1 MLVRPSYVN
10 HEIRWV
16 TDAIFQGN
24 GPSALILSYIL
35 HGHIPVYD
43 RTSPHPDPILH
54 EKLKDTS
61 DLLDVDVDHL
71 TEHFYASRFNYSTQA
86 LPVNVLFDTLIRPYG
101 ETEERSTCVRWEY
114 DPSRA
119 VAHAVVGNTCRPGGQ
134 WVDNPVRASWDIE
147 TLSYARML
155 SLPGYSFD
163 DFYKD
168 SHGAELQFYLRP
180 SRRLVADYLAVY
192 PSRVGIGDSIYN
204 EVTLSGGRRC
214 SGGFHF
220 GSHNIK
226 CKHLILASGVFCNLI
241 PPRPLLR
248 PLSSLSSD
256 PGRSTE
262 HPVLVIG
269 SGFSAADVIISTRV
283 HERIIHIFKWDPA
296 KAPSPLRACHQQAY
310 PDYAGVYRRMKLA
323 ALSSSNSRDR
333 RPRNSRR
340 RSSAFDL
347 SRDWTSNYEGLP
359 NTEIIDVRM
368 ASSSATL
375 TLRNDANEV
384 FERQISRLAYVVG
397 RRGSLEYV
405 DADLREEVGV
415 SQENASLLSG
425 QMLRSQA
432 HDDLEVARDMF
443 IVGSLTGDSLIR
455 FAYGSCAYASGR
467 IMSGRSKTSLSPSQ
481 NINGLARPQTQIS
494 ASMANGSP
502 MMNGLDGHNS
512 SPHTRKENY
521 NALYT
526 KTDAEGAALAE
537 IRPSSREEPVV

>member
-1 MLVRPSYVN
+1 M
-10 HEIRWV
+10 
-16 TDAIFQGN
+16 
-24 GPSALILSYIL
+24 
-35 HGHIPVYD
+35 
-43 RTSPHPDPILH
+43 
-54 EKLKDTS
+54 
-61 DLLDVDVDHL
+61 DVDHL

-101 ETEERSTCVRWEY
+101 ETEERSTCVRWEF

-119 VAHAVVGNTCRPGGQ
+119 VKHAVVGNTCRPGGQ
-134 WVDNPVRASWDIE
+134 WVDNPVKASWDIE

-168 SHGAELQFYLRP
+168 SHGAGLQFYLRP

-192 PSRVGIGDSIYN
+192 PSRVGIEDSIYN
-204 EVTLSGGRRC
+204 GVTLSKGRRC
-214 SGGFHF
+214 PGGFQF
-220 GSHNIK
+220 DSHNIK
-226 CKHLILASGVFCNLI
+226 CKHLILASGVFSNLI

-248 PLSSLSSD
+248 PLTNLSND
-256 PGRSTE
+256 PERSTE
-262 HPVLVIG
+262 HPIIVIG
-269 SGFSAADVIISTRV
+269 SGFSAADVIISTPVR
-283 HERIIHIFKWDPA
+283 ERIIHIFKWDPA

-323 ALSSSNSRDR
+323 ALSSSTSRDR

-340 RSSAFDL
+340 RSSAFDM

-368 ASSSATL
+368 ASSSATI

-425 QMLRSQA
+425 QTLRRQA
-432 HDDLEVARDMF
+432 LDDLEIARNVF

-455 FAYGSCAYASGR
+455 FAYGSCAYASGK
-467 IMSGRSKTSLSPSQ
+467 IVSGRSKTSQAFPQ
-481 NINGLARPQTQIS
+481 DVNGIACPQTPTS
-494 ASMANGSP
+494 ATIADGSP
-502 MMNGLDGHNS
+502 MMSGLDGHNS
-512 SPHTRKENY
+512 SPHTLN
-521 NALYT
+521 
-526 KTDAEGAALAE
+526 
-537 IRPSSREEPVV
+537 